1 VSKSEAESECRRLAN
16 SHPDRGTHQWFPRRI
31 EGDDWAVVKVELA
44 PNKPLTPET
53 RAEPK
58 PATADDPRSAAMRDI
73 GPNVGPV

>member
-1 VSKSEAESECRRLAN
+1 
-16 SHPDRGTHQWFPRRI
+16 
-31 EGDDWAVVKVELA
+31 VVKVELA
-44 PNKPLTPET
+44 PNQPLTPET